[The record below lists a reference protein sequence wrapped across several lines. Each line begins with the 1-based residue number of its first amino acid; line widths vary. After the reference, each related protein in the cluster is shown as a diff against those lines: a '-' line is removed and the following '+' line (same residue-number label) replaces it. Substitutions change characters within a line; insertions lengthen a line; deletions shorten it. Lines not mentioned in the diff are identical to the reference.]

1 MTQAG
6 QLKHRIAFDKRTLA
20 DDDYGNKVSGPFTEQ
35 FVVAA
40 FMQARFGGESV
51 MAARL
56 TGQQPV
62 TVTVRQSAQTR
73 LIATDWQIRDT
84 RTGAVYAIRSIA
96 DPDDARV
103 WFEILCQSGVAS

>member
-6 QLKHRIAFDKRTLA
+6 ELKHRIAFDKRTA
-20 DDDYGNKVSGPFTEQ
+20 VDDGYGNKVSGPFTEQ

-40 FMQARFGGESV
+40 AMQARFGGESV

-62 TVTVRQSAQTR
+62 TFTVRRSAQTR
-73 LIATDWQIRDT
+73 LVAPDWQVRDV
-84 RTGAVYAIRSIA
+84 RTGVVYAIRSIA
-96 DPDDARV
+96 DPDDAST
-103 WFEILCQSGVAS
+103 WLEILCQSGVAS